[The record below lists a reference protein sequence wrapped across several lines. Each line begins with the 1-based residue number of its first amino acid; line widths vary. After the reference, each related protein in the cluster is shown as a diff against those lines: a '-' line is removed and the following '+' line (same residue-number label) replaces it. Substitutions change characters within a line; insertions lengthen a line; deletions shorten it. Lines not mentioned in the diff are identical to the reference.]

1 MVNCNHHQIKLN
13 EKRNKVLCCNLL
25 VNIYSKTLRSDSNRY
40 KYFSTREKI
49 SGKILLTAV
58 YTFTIFDL
66 FKPST
71 AFWGNIVAHMFEWHF
86 TPFFCTVTAEDNK
99 LKKSQGLKEN
109 DIQLWP
115 LAYVRLL
122 NKPYENEVYL
132 TGQNL
137 T

>member
-1 MVNCNHHQIKLN
+1 MIQLHFSFSFYSVMGKGFFYTTIVTCNHHQIKLN

-66 FKPST
+66 FKPIT

-99 LKKSQGLKEN
+99 LKKKSRIKSSQAKGK
-109 DIQLWP
+109 I
-115 LAYVRLL
+115 Y
-122 NKPYENEVYL
+122 
-132 TGQNL
+132 
-137 T
+137 